1 VKSVRAV
8 EGKDTDSSRIAN
20 CNCRATLWRRHM
32 NALCGF
38 IRLIWQNLDTRRWNF
53 GDFNLVSAVGIEPAL
68 LSACLFLKS
77 PFEDCEN

>member
-1 VKSVRAV
+1 
-8 EGKDTDSSRIAN
+8 
-20 CNCRATLWRRHM
+20 M

-38 IRLIWQNLDTRRWNF
+38 IRLTWQNLDTRRWTF

-77 PFEDCEN
+77 PFENCEN